1 MNNQHI
7 SRPSEA
13 ERRHSIEI
21 IRAGGDGR
29 LCKNAAKIV
38 KKRDELWV
46 AGEEF
51 DG

>member
-7 SRPSEA
+7 SRRPSEA
-13 ERRHSIEI
+13 ERHSIEI

-29 LCKNAAKIV
+29 LCKNAVKIV